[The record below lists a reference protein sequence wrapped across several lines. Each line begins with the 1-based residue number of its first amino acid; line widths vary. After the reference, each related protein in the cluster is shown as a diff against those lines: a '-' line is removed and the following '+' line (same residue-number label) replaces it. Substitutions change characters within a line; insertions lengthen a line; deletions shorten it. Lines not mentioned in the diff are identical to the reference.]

1 MGDGHVVIQSASLFA
16 RKVKLAPAVQLA
28 HIKALEVSN
37 AKYPIRRIE
46 TKVIS
51 VPKGNL
57 SVTQENL
64 FLGQL
69 PHRIMVGCVDS
80 AAFNGN
86 SNGNPFNFHHYD
98 IDFIAVYWDGKQV
111 PSKPFCPDFNKG
123 LYARSYASLFTG
135 TGMMNTDQ
143 GNGISRTDYANGF
156 TLFCFDMT
164 SDLSHGQHFHLLKT
178 GSLRLE
184 IHFKHALPDT
194 INVVVYG
201 EFQNIIEIDRA
212 RNVIVD
218 YSA

>member
-1 MGDGHVVIQSASLFA
+1 MET
-16 RKVKLAPAVQLA
+16 RLA
-28 HIKALEVSN
+28 
-37 AKYPIRRIE
+37 IR
-46 TKVIS
+46 
-51 VPKGNL
+51 L
-57 SVTQENL
+57 HFQ
-64 FLGQL
+64 
-69 PHRIMVGCVDS
+69 
-80 AAFNGN
+80 
-86 SNGNPFNFHHYD
+86 HYD

-111 PSKPFCPDFNKG
+111 PSKPFCPDFDNG

-143 GNGISRTDYANGF
+143 GNGISRIDYANGF

-184 IHFKHALPDT
+184 IHFKHALPHT

-201 EFQNIIEIDRA
+201 EFQNIIKIDRA